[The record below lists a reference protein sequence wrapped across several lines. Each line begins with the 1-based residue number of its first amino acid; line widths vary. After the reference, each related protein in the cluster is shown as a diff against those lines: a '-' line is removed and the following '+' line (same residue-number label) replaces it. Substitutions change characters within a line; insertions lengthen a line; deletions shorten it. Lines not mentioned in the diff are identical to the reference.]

1 MVLQAIVK
9 MPNSGKELL
18 RSSLNI
24 AQNLDAL
31 TAVLRGM
38 LSIDLKSFLVDFI
51 TLSIS
56 EWKLVKIPNFGEEL
70 LRCLY
75 FVRYIAFQLK
85 LFSVDFLTLNISE

>member
-9 MPNSGKELL
+9 MPNFGKELL
-18 RSSLNI
+18 RSSQNI

-38 LSIDLKSFLVDFI
+38 LSIDLKSFLVDCL

-70 LRCLY
+70 LRSSLS
-75 FVRYIAFQLK
+75 I
-85 LFSVDFLTLNISE
+85 T